1 MESSL
6 IIEVD
11 QNTLIYIITYIISD
25 IMRNIEKEDGV
36 EKEGCGCSCRCGGG
50 SRGMRR
56 HMGFGD
62 MALTA
67 DETAE
72 RLRYYKDDLAEEIK
86 LIDKRI
92 ADLKAE
98 DTRKGSK

>member
-1 MESSL
+1 MY
-6 IIEVD
+6 II
-11 QNTLIYIITYIISD
+11 IYITSD
-25 IMRNIEKEDGV
+25 IMRNIEKED
-36 EKEGCGCSCRCGGG
+36 CGCSCRCGGG

-56 HMGFGD
+56 YMGFGD
-62 MALTA
+62 MDLTN

-72 RLRYYKDDLAEEIK
+72 RLRYYKDDPTEEIK

>member
-1 MESSL
+1 MY
-6 IIEVD
+6 I
-11 QNTLIYIITYIISD
+11 TIYITSD
-25 IMRNIEKEDGV
+25 IMRNIEKED
-36 EKEGCGCSCRCGGG
+36 CGCSCRCGGG

-62 MALTA
+62 MDLTN

-72 RLRYYKDDLAEEIK
+72 RLRYYKDDLTEEIK

>member
-1 MESSL
+1 MY
-6 IIEVD
+6 II
-11 QNTLIYIITYIISD
+11 IYITSD
-25 IMRNIEKEDGV
+25 IMRNIEKED
-36 EKEGCGCSCRCGGG
+36 CGCSCRCGGG

-62 MALTA
+62 MDLTHE
-67 DETAE
+67 ETAE
-72 RLRYYKDDLAEEIK
+72 RLKYYKDDLMEEMK

>member
-1 MESSL
+1 MR
-6 IIEVD
+6 
-11 QNTLIYIITYIISD
+11 D
-25 IMRNIEKEDGV
+25 I

-50 SRGMRR
+50 SGGMHK
-56 HMGFGD
+56 HMGFND
-62 MALTA
+62 ADLTN

-72 RLRYYKDDLAEEIK
+72 RLRYYKDDLMEEIK

>member
-1 MESSL
+1 
-6 IIEVD
+6 
-11 QNTLIYIITYIISD
+11 
-25 IMRNIEKEDGV
+25 
-36 EKEGCGCSCRCGGG
+36 
-50 SRGMRR
+50 MRR

-62 MALTA
+62 MDLTN

-72 RLRYYKDDLAEEIK
+72 RLRYYKDDLMEEIK

>member
-1 MESSL
+1 MY
-6 IIEVD
+6 II
-11 QNTLIYIITYIISD
+11 IYITSD
-25 IMRNIEKEDGV
+25 IMRNIEKED
-36 EKEGCGCSCRCGGG
+36 CGCSCRCGCG
-50 SRGMRR
+50 SGGMRR

-62 MALTA
+62 IGPTN

-72 RLRYYKDDLAEEIK
+72 RLRYYKDDLTEEIK

>member
-1 MESSL
+1 
-6 IIEVD
+6 
-11 QNTLIYIITYIISD
+11 
-25 IMRNIEKEDGV
+25 
-36 EKEGCGCSCRCGGG
+36 
-50 SRGMRR
+50 MRR

-62 MALTA
+62 MDLTHE
-67 DETAE
+67 ETAE
-72 RLRYYKDDLAEEIK
+72 RLRYYKDDLTEEIK

>member
-1 MESSL
+1 
-6 IIEVD
+6 
-11 QNTLIYIITYIISD
+11 
-25 IMRNIEKEDGV
+25 MRNIEKEDS
-36 EKEGCGCSCRCGGG
+36 GCNCRCGGG

-62 MALTA
+62 MDLTHE
-67 DETAE
+67 ETAE
-72 RLRYYKDDLAEEIK
+72 RLKYYKDDLMEEMK

>member
-1 MESSL
+1 
-6 IIEVD
+6 
-11 QNTLIYIITYIISD
+11 
-25 IMRNIEKEDGV
+25 
-36 EKEGCGCSCRCGGG
+36 
-50 SRGMRR
+50 MRR

-62 MALTA
+62 IGPTN

-72 RLRYYKDDLAEEIK
+72 RLRYYKDDLTEEIK

>member
-1 MESSL
+1 M
-6 IIEVD
+6 
-11 QNTLIYIITYIISD
+11 
-25 IMRNIEKEDGV
+25 MRNIERE
-36 EKEGCGCSCRCGGG
+36 ECGCRCRCGDG

-62 MALTA
+62 MGLTN

-72 RLRYYKDDLAEEIK
+72 RLRYYKDDLTEEIK

-98 DTRKGSK
+98 DTGKVGE